1 MLVSEPTAHQGPEK
15 PNAIDHTSGDWGSSE
30 ARAPPRAAAKT
41 LKTRDAGGEEER
53 AEAEMATRVKDVA
66 RRSTK
71 KYVEEALYR
80 RLFRKGSTP
89 QAVRE
94 EVDGFLDSRKR
105 AFKWEVGVCVRRM
118 RRNALY
124 RPALKVQPFLCVSHF
139 VISVWSS

>member
-1 MLVSEPTAHQGPEK
+1 
-15 PNAIDHTSGDWGSSE
+15 
-30 ARAPPRAAAKT
+30 
-41 LKTRDAGGEEER
+41 
-53 AEAEMATRVKDVA
+53 MATRVKDVA

-94 EVDGFLDSRKR
+94 ELDGFLDSRKR

-124 RPALKVQPFLCVSHF
+124 RPALKVWPFLCLSLPSFRDLGLGLVMRRLLMLLDLMMQVGFRKGHNP
-139 VISVWSS
+139 VRCLLI

>member
-1 MLVSEPTAHQGPEK
+1 
-15 PNAIDHTSGDWGSSE
+15 
-30 ARAPPRAAAKT
+30 
-41 LKTRDAGGEEER
+41 
-53 AEAEMATRVKDVA
+53 MATRVKDVA

-118 RRNALY
+118 RRNSLY
-124 RPALKVQPFLCVSHF
+124 RPALKVRLFLFVSLYHHF
-139 VISVWSS
+139 VISVWAS